1 MGSRTVEIEERLRD
15 GRGRQVVFL
24 SHCLLNQNV
33 RYPGGA
39 GRSAGVLELVDGY
52 LRQGVGVYQ
61 MPCPEQQAWGGVRKR
76 LILPAF
82 GSGRTW
88 RAPLIRR
95 LLPLFETY
103 TRWRYRRL
111 AARVAADVQS
121 CVDADVAVLAIVG
134 VGGSPSCGAHL
145 TLDLAGA
152 VARLPT
158 CPLADL
164 DRDRVNTQVI
174 AAHVIPGTGWFI
186 EALSERLRRRRLA
199 VPLEDHDL
207 LSELDIRLPVRASG
221 ARSRGEHQ

>member
-1 MGSRTVEIEERLRD
+1 MGSRAVEIEERLHD

-39 GRSAGVLELVDGY
+39 GRSGGVLELVDGY
-52 LRQGVGVYQ
+52 LRQGVGVCQ

-88 RAPLIRR
+88 RAPVIRC

-121 CVDADVAVLAIVG
+121 CVDADVAVLAIIG
-134 VGGSPSCGAHL
+134 VGGSPSCGAFL

-152 VARLPT
+152 VTELSK
-158 CPLADL
+158 CPLVEL
-164 DRDRVNTQVI
+164 NRERVNTQVI
-174 AAHVIPGTGWFI
+174 AAHVMPGTGWFI
-186 EALSERLRRRRLA
+186 EALRERLRRRRLV
-199 VPLEDHDL
+199 VPIEDHDL
-207 LSELDIRLPVRASG
+207 LSELDVGLPEAGGRRSG
-221 ARSRGEHQ
+221 